1 MSFADFLFQKGNM
14 ADHNIDITNAPKI
27 TIQSTDEERA
37 EALGFFKKKRTV
49 QRIQFTKA
57 MNACQRALSGPPS
70 KEKEI
75 EATYLLQK
83 AKEILMTL
91 RKIQDIILDCTEDP
105 KEMDALDEQDAL
117 FDDASIQIGLMKTT
131 LAQPAEKDKEKQ
143 DEPTKKQKKKEQLQ
157 KEPASL
163 PAPPVHLST

>member
-75 EATYLLQK
+75 EAT
-83 AKEILMTL
+83 
-91 RKIQDIILDCTEDP
+91 
-105 KEMDALDEQDAL
+105 
-117 FDDASIQIGLMKTT
+117 
-131 LAQPAEKDKEKQ
+131 
-143 DEPTKKQKKKEQLQ
+143 
-157 KEPASL
+157 
-163 PAPPVHLST
+163 

>member
-105 KEMDALDEQDAL
+105 KEMDALDEQDA
-117 FDDASIQIGLMKTT
+117 
-131 LAQPAEKDKEKQ
+131 
-143 DEPTKKQKKKEQLQ
+143 QLTMHQ
-157 KEPASL
+157 YK
-163 PAPPVHLST
+163 